1 MMKVRWSPGARERMD
16 KTADFIQEQYGVKSK
31 MRFKKEVRRV
41 NDLLKANPY
50 LGPVEPLLEDLPVEY
65 HSIVVNSLNKMV
77 YRIADDTIH
86 IADFWDTRREPQ
98 KQAQQLKDNES
109 LNLKS

>member
-1 MMKVRWSPGARERMD
+1 MSMKSEKNFNTIEPYDE
-16 KTADFIQEQYGVKSK
+16 SK
-31 MRFKKEVRRV
+31 ME
-41 NDLLKANPY
+41 
-50 LGPVEPLLEDLPVEY
+50 
-65 HSIVVNSLNKMV
+65 SLV

-109 LNLKS
+109 EILES

>member
-1 MMKVRWSPGARERMD
+1 M
-16 KTADFIQEQYGVKSK
+16 
-31 MRFKKEVRRV
+31 
-41 NDLLKANPY
+41 
-50 LGPVEPLLEDLPVEY
+50 EPLLEDLPVEY

-86 IADFWDTRREPQ
+86 IADFWDTRREPK